1 MFAYSH
7 ANMPF
12 GQSQREYCLSYF
24 IRLFLG
30 NETSIARC
38 TFRGWGIENCAHNED
53 AGVVCSSPGNA
64 RDCLK
69 DCDTDNG
76 FFEDLSHGLKVCGK
90 CSDNCHTCYGNLE
103 NCTTCPPNYFLN
115 STGSANGTYNC
126 APSCLDG
133 YFADHVLKKCM
144 PCDKNCYNCEVKKD
158 NCTACKGF
166 LKNNKCVASCPD
178 SALTL
183 QGVDGIRLV
192 GANSTVEGRV
202 EILHDG
208 SWGTIC
214 DDNFDM
220 NDAHVVCRQLKLGTA
235 LEARTRAK
243 YGQGTGKIWIDDLQC
258 IGVEKNVKDC
268 RMNSGKEK

>member
-1 MFAYSH
+1 M
-7 ANMPF
+7 
-12 GQSQREYCLSYF
+12 
-24 IRLFLG
+24 
-30 NETSIARC
+30 
-38 TFRGWGIENCAHNED
+38 
-53 AGVVCSSPGNA
+53 VCSSPGNA

-69 DCDTDNG
+69 DCNTDNG
-76 FFEDLSHGLKVCGK
+76 FFEDLSHGFKICGK

-133 YFADHVLKKCM
+133 YFADRVLKKCM

-166 LKNNKCVASCPD
+166 LRDNKCVANCPD

-214 DDNFDM
+214 DDNFDL

-235 LEARTRAK
+235 VEARTRAK